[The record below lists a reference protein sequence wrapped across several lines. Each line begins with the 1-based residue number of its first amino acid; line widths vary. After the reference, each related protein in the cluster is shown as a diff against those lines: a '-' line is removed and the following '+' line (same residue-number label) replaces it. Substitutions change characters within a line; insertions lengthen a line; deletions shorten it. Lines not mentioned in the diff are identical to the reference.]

1 MRERWEIVRS
11 YCNYAI
17 SDKGRVR
24 NLNTGRLLKPQTSER
39 GGNYLFVNLYA
50 NGKRRN
56 VNIHILVASA
66 FLVKPGSCGRISTI
80 WLVDHNDGN
89 RQNPRLDNLEYVTPK
104 ENARRRDLR
113 RKSK

>member
-1 MRERWEIVRS
+1 MRERWGIVQSHR
-11 YCNYAI
+11 NYAI

-24 NLNTGRLLKPQTSER
+24 NLNTGRLLKPQMAKR

-56 VNIHILVASA
+56 INVHILVASA
-66 FLVKPGSCGRISTI
+66 FLVKPESGGYIATT
-80 WLVDHNDGN
+80 WLVDHKDGN

-104 ENARRRDLR
+104 ENARRRELR
-113 RKSK
+113 KKVK